1 MNPGGH
7 TVRRLAACLA
17 AFAALSIPVAASLA
31 DPGGGLAQN
40 VVADN
45 SQGGTVLAL
54 SGLVAVRDGAA
65 DGSAAKAASA
75 TDPSNFARAN
85 AHDCATPCQAL
96 AAAFQIVLVPAGTT
110 VSAPQN
116 VALATNVNCD
126 HCGSFAYAYQY
137 VVDVA
142 RDVSLSGHAR
152 HQIAQLRQQ
161 ASQDVRAGLDYP
173 TLDAKLH
180 DLATQFRTV
189 VDGDL
194 AQQHVGED
202 HKHSFQSVK
211 QNPAQ

>member
-1 MNPGGH
+1 M
-7 TVRRLAACLA
+7 RRLAACLA
-17 AFAALSIPVAASLA
+17 SAAVLSIPVAASLA
-31 DPGGGLAQN
+31 DPGGGLDQN

-54 SGLVAVRDGAA
+54 SGLEAVRDHAGGDAAAAQATGAA
-65 DGSAAKAASA
+65 D
-75 TDPSNFARAN
+75 PVNFARAN
-85 AHDCATPCQAL
+85 AHDCATPCQAI
-96 AAAFQIVLVPAGTT
+96 AAAFQIVLVPTGTT
-110 VSAPQN
+110 VQAPQN

-126 HCGSFAYAYQY
+126 HCGSFAFAYQY

-142 RDVSLSGHAR
+142 HDVSLSGQAR
-152 HQIAQLRQQ
+152 HRIAQLRQQ
-161 ASQDVRAGLDYP
+161 AGQDVRAGLDYP

-180 DLATQFRTV
+180 DLATQFRAV

-202 HKHSFQSVK
+202 HKHSFQNVK